1 MLVITRVYIPMI
13 SPRFDYPTLT
23 ALADYVSEQL
33 LPETGAVVAPAVAPS
48 GAAPK
53 ASGESEHLAVLGGAC
68 HLPGRWEN
76 EWKMDGVWVNYNELT
91 TSEPWNS

>member
-1 MLVITRVYIPMI
+1 MI

-33 LPETGAVVAPAVAPS
+33 LPEAGAAAPAVVAPS
-48 GAAPK
+48 RAAPK
-53 ASGESEHLAVLGGAC
+53 AVSGESEHLAVLGGAC

-76 EWKMDGVWVNYNELT
+76 EWKMGGVGMFLNKTLHFDGDKLV
-91 TSEPWNS
+91 